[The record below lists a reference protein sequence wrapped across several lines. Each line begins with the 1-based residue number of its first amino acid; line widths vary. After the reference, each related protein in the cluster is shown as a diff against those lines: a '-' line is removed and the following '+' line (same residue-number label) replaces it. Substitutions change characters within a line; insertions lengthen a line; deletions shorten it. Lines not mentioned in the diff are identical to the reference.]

1 MINRTRTIK
10 PQFIYDLAAK
20 NKQRVVVCD
29 ADADAAAASLPN
41 VTPSSSLSGSVSKRH
56 NDQQSCDLLGFQT

>member
-20 NKQRVVVCD
+20 TKQ
-29 ADADAAAASLPN
+29 
-41 VTPSSSLSGSVSKRH
+41 SVK
-56 NDQQSCDLLGFQT
+56 